1 VVGDEYEI
9 WQRDKK
15 RTDGDVRNPLA
26 YWIAKQDR
34 YPRLSQMAMDFLT
47 IQPMLAKCE
56 RAFSSAGKTV
66 VATRAR
72 LDASMIGICRVLR
85 SSYLAGVLPKTD
97 TEWSPVNVAD
107 RKNGENDG
115 GVQELL
121 HRDDSLSTSDINSD

>member
-1 VVGDEYEI
+1 M
-9 WQRDKK
+9 
-15 RTDGDVRNPLA
+15 RNPLA

-47 IQPMLAKCE
+47 IQPMLAECE
-56 RAFSSAGKTV
+56 RAFSSAGKMV

-72 LDASMIGICRVLR
+72 LDVSMIGICQVLR
-85 SSYLAGVLPKTD
+85 SWYLAGVLPKTD

-115 GVQELL
+115 EIQELPY
-121 HRDDSLSTSDINSD
+121 RDDSLSTSDIDSD